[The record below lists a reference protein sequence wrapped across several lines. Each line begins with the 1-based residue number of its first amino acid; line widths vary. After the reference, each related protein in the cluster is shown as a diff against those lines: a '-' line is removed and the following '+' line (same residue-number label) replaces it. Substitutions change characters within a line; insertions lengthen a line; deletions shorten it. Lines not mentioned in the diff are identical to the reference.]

1 MPARSVLGFPS
12 YPSSLPQQHQ
22 QQHYTSTLS
31 QPDFTKHYLQ
41 KKKTTTTTMAITRA
55 SKSTKTTTTTT
66 KKPSLLSRLRNT
78 HQAKVTTTQST
89 NPITGTT
96 TTTQKT
102 STHPNGIGYKGHGG
116 RGPLAGNRETHY
128 VNTAGGGGA
137 GTVKGTTTTH
147 HHHNKRKPSVGDKVS
162 GALMKLRGS
171 VMGRRGVKVWFILL
185 FFFFGKRGVC

>member
-12 YPSSLPQQHQ
+12 YPSSPLPQQHQ
-22 QQHYTSTLS
+22 HQHISTLS
-31 QPDFTKHYLQ
+31 QPDFTEHYLQ
-41 KKKTTTTTMAITRA
+41 KKKKTKKTTTTMAITRA
-55 SKSTKTTTTTT
+55 SKSTKTTTTT

-128 VNTAGGGGA
+128 VNTAGGGTA
-137 GTVKGTTTTH
+137 TAGTTT
-147 HHHNKRKPSVGDKVS
+147 HHHNKRKPSVGDKLS

-171 VMGRRGVKVWFILL
+171 VMGRKGVKV
-185 FFFFGKRGVC
+185 

>member
-12 YPSSLPQQHQ
+12 YPSSPLPQKHQ
-22 QQHYTSTLS
+22 QQHTSTLS
-31 QPDFTKHYLQ
+31 QPHFTEHYLQ
-41 KKKTTTTTMAITRA
+41 KKKQKKKTTTTMAITRA
-55 SKSTKTTTTTT
+55 SKSTKTTTTT

-128 VNTAGGGGA
+128 VNTAGSGTAAA
-137 GTVKGTTTTH
+137 GTTTH
-147 HHHNKRKPSVGDKVS
+147 HHKRKPSVGDKVS

-171 VMGRRGVKVWFILL
+171 VMGRRGVKV
-185 FFFFGKRGVC
+185 

>member
-22 QQHYTSTLS
+22 QQHTSTLS

-41 KKKTTTTTMAITRA
+41 KKKKKKKTATTTTMAITRA
-55 SKSTKTTTTTT
+55 SKSTKTTTTT

-128 VNTAGGGGA
+128 VNTAGGGTA
-137 GTVKGTTTTH
+137 AAGTTT
-147 HHHNKRKPSVGDKVS
+147 HHNKRKPSVGDKVS

-171 VMGRRGVKVWFILL
+171 VMGRRGVKV
-185 FFFFGKRGVC
+185 